1 MCTAATHALNLEAVT
16 IVSEHFIIAVV
27 IYNQLESIEEV
38 SNVKH
43 NVFPNEIYL
52 KEKNFPQTKIRIE
65 DTTDKYNFETT
76 TKVTL
81 NNNIAYTNKTYNQV
95 SKPGKNCAR

>member
-1 MCTAATHALNLEAVT
+1 MYFQMR
-16 IVSEHFIIAVV
+16 FIW
-27 IYNQLESIEEV
+27 
-38 SNVKH
+38 K
-43 NVFPNEIYL
+43 
-52 KEKNFPQTKIRIE
+52 KNFPHTKIRIE
-65 DTTDKYNFETT
+65 DITDKYNFETT